1 MSVKLVKAVTRSGDG
16 VLVENGGSG
25 NTIAD
30 TFLARGW
37 TILGVFRGDSSNEVA
52 FVLQQVDAS

>member
-1 MSVKLVKAVTRSGDG
+1 MVSVKLVKAVVRSGDG
-16 VLVENGGSG
+16 MLVVNDGSG

-37 TILGVFRGDSSNEVA
+37 KISDRDRFAQDP
-52 FVLQQVDAS
+52 